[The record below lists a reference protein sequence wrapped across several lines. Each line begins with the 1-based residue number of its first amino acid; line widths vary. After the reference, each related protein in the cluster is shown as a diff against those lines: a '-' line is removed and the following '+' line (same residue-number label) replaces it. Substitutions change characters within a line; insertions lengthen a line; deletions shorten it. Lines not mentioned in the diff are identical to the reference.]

1 MPKLDFAQLL
11 LATIDKKASD
21 LHLTVGNPP
30 MLRIHGSI
38 QPLDGKAAPLT
49 QEDLH
54 ASLYDILTEEQRKRL
69 ERDKELDFALELK
82 NVGRFR
88 ANTFYTRR
96 GEGAAFRYIPT
107 QIKPLSELGLPEE
120 TLKQIC
126 DRKKGLVLVTGP
138 TGSGKSTTLA
148 AMIDHINSTR
158 YDHIITIED
167 PIEFIHEHKKC
178 MVNQREVGSNT
189 QSFANALRS
198 ALREDPIEF
207 IHEHKKCMVNQRE
220 VGSNTQSFANALR
233 SALRED
239 PDVILVGE
247 MRDLETISLAL
258 TAAETGH
265 LVFGTLHTMN
275 APKTVDRVIDVFPP
289 EQQQQVRIM
298 FAEAIIAVISQ
309 VLLKKKDGGGRLAAL
324 EIMVATT
331 AVKNLIREGKTHQL
345 SSIIQTSQK
354 VGMQNMDQV
363 LKNLAM
369 TGKVDAKETKMYAAN
384 PDLFDDRISE
394 APRPSRPEGIGGAS
408 ISR

>member
-11 LATIDKKASD
+11 MTTIDKKASD

-38 QPLDGKAAPLT
+38 QPMDGKVVPLT

-54 ASLYDILTEEQRKRL
+54 ASLYDILAEEQRKRL

-88 ANTFYTRR
+88 ANVFYTRR

-107 QIKPLSELGLPEE
+107 KIQSMAELGLPED
-120 TLKQIC
+120 TLKQLC
-126 DRKKGLVLVTGP
+126 DRKKGLILVTGP

-148 AMIDHINSTR
+148 AMIDYINSTH

-189 QSFANALRS
+189 QSF
-198 ALREDPIEF
+198 
-207 IHEHKKCMVNQRE
+207 
-220 VGSNTQSFANALR
+220 TNALR

-265 LVFGTLHTMN
+265 LVFATLHTMN
-275 APKTVDRVIDVFPP
+275 APKTVDRIIDVFPSG
-289 EQQQQVRIM
+289 QQQQVRIM

-309 VLLKKKDGGGRLAAL
+309 VLLKRRDGSGRIAAL

-331 AVKNLIREGKTHQL
+331 AVRNLIREGKTHQL

-354 VGMQNMDQV
+354 FGMLSMDQV
-363 LKNLAM
+363 LKNHAM
-369 TGKVDAKETKMYAAN
+369 TGKVELKDTKMYASN

-394 APRPSRPEGIGGAS
+394 APRPSRPDGMGPTGVS
-408 ISR
+408 GSR